1 LEQFEAGRRQVNLE
15 RAIDDAVADIE
26 GVFGVAA
33 HDWATGER
41 IARHGDRPFLTASV
55 IKVPILVAALDQ
67 VQHGAFSLDQRF
79 ELEAGDYVAGSGLLK
94 EFDPG
99 VSLTL
104 KDYLTA
110 MIVLSDNAA
119 TNLVLRVVGIPTI
132 NAYLAGMGLVHT
144 RSHRPVRSDGP
155 LPGEHRGIG
164 TTTPLEML
172 TLLDGLVGQSL
183 LTPELCDLAVSMLK
197 RQQYTEGLPRYL
209 PTEVTVANKVGMVND
224 VRNDVGI
231 LFPPD
236 RPPITLA
243 VLCDSLVDRRY
254 SVDHPAWLGIG
265 RVAKVIYD
273 GWVA

>member
-1 LEQFEAGRRQVNLE
+1 MNLE
-15 RAIDDAVADIE
+15 RAVDEAVADIE

-41 IARHGDRPFLTASV
+41 LIRHGDRPFLTASV
-55 IKVPILVAALDQ
+55 IKVPILVAVLDQ
-67 VQHGAFSLDQRF
+67 VHHGACSLDQRF
-79 ELEAGDYVAGSGLLK
+79 EVQPEDWVAGSGLLK

-99 VSLTL
+99 VTLTL

-110 MIVLSDNAA
+110 MIVVSDNTA
-119 TNLVLRVVGIPTI
+119 TNLVLRVVGIPTV
-132 NAYLAGMGLVHT
+132 NAYLAGLRLVHT

-172 TLLDGLVGQSL
+172 AILDGLVGQTL
-183 LTPELCDLAVSMLK
+183 LTPELCDLAVGMLR

-209 PTEVTVANKVGMVND
+209 PTEVAVANKVGMVAD
-224 VRNDVGI
+224 VRADVGI

-243 VLCDSLVDRRY
+243 VLSDSLADRRY
-254 SVDHPAWLGIG
+254 SVDNPGWIGIA
-265 RVAKVIYD
+265 RIARAVYD
-273 GWVA
+273 HWRAS

>member
-1 LEQFEAGRRQVNLE
+1 MNLEQAVDE
-15 RAIDDAVADIE
+15 AVADIE

-33 HDWATGER
+33 HDWSTSER
-41 IARHGDRPFLTASV
+41 FARQGDRPFLTASV
-55 IKVPILVAALDQ
+55 VKVPILIGALDR
-67 VQHGAFSLDQRF
+67 VQHGVFSLDQRF
-79 ELEAGDYVAGSGLLK
+79 ELEPGDYVAGSGLLK

-110 MIVLSDNAA
+110 MIVISDNTA

-243 VLCDSLVDRRY
+243 VLSDSLTDRRY
-254 SVDHPAWLGIG
+254 WVDNAGWLGIA
-265 RVAKVIYD
+265 RIARAVYHHWID
-273 GWVA
+273 

>member
-1 LEQFEAGRRQVNLE
+1 MNLE
-15 RAIDDAVADIE
+15 RAVDEAVADIE

-41 IARHGDRPFLTASV
+41 FARHGDRPFLTASV
-55 IKVPILVAALDQ
+55 VKVPILVGVLDR
-67 VQHGAFSLDQRF
+67 VQHGVLSLDQRF
-79 ELEAGDYVAGSGLLK
+79 ELEPGDYVAGSGLLK

-110 MIVLSDNAA
+110 MIVISDNTA
-119 TNLVLRVVGIPTI
+119 TNLALRIVGIPTI
-132 NAYLAGMGLVHT
+132 NAYLAGLGLVHT
-144 RSHRPVRSDGP
+144 RSHRPVRSEGP

-172 TLLDGLVGQSL
+172 SILDGLVGQTI
-183 LTPELCDLAVSMLK
+183 LTPELCDLALSILK

-209 PTEVTVANKVGMVND
+209 PTEATVANKVGMVHD
-224 VRNDVGI
+224 VRADVGI

-236 RPPITLA
+236 HPPITLA
-243 VLCDSLVDRRY
+243 VLSDSLADRRY
-254 SVDHPAWLGIG
+254 SVDNPGWLGIA
-265 RVAKVIYD
+265 RIARTVYD
-273 GWVA
+273 HWMH

>member
-1 LEQFEAGRRQVNLE
+1 MNLE
-15 RAIDDAVADIE
+15 RAVDDAVADIE

-33 HDWATGER
+33 HDWATDER
-41 IARHGDRPFLTASV
+41 FARHGDRPFLTASV
-55 IKVPILVAALDQ
+55 IKVPILLAVLDQ
-67 VQHGAFSLDQRF
+67 VRQGAFSLDQRF
-79 ELEAGDYVAGSGLLK
+79 EAQPEDWVAGSGLLK

-110 MIVLSDNAA
+110 MIVVSDNTA

-132 NAYLAGMGLVHT
+132 NAYLAGLGLVHT

-172 TLLDGLVGQSL
+172 TLLDGLVGQTI
-183 LTPELCDLAVSMLK
+183 LTPDLCDLAVGMLK
-197 RQQYTEGLPRYL
+197 RQQYTEGMHRYL
-209 PTEVTVANKVGMVND
+209 PEDVVVADKVGMVND
-224 VRNDVGI
+224 VRTDVGI

-243 VLCDSLVDRRY
+243 ALSDSLADRRY
-254 SVDHPAWLGIG
+254 WVDNAGWLGIA
-265 RVAKVIYD
+265 RITRTVYD
-273 GWVA
+273 HWVH